1 MNVAERSLTSLGPSS
16 LRRITVA
23 GHPVDVIG
31 RTGLVEL
38 VHTHKENN
46 VKTQLV
52 FDINGQGVSM
62 FARDSAFATLV
73 QQADI
78 IHADGQFVVNAS
90 RKLGEDCAIPDRS
103 ATTDMIHDMA
113 QKAAQTG
120 LKFFLLGGPEGL
132 AEAAQKVLCDKYPG
146 LQIVGTHSGYFSADE
161 ELDVIQKINASGAD
175 IVWVGLGKPREQV
188 FCCSHRDKFSATWVV
203 TCGGCFHYLTGDYQR
218 APQWMQKLGIEWLH
232 RMLTE
237 PKKLFWRYLTT
248 TPHALFLT
256 LTRTKR

>member
-1 MNVAERSLTSLGPSS
+1 MNVAERPASSSSPSR

-31 RTGLVEL
+31 RKGLVEL
-38 VHTHKENN
+38 VHDHKQDNLPT
-46 VKTQLV
+46 KLV

-62 FARDSAFATLV
+62 FARDTDFASLV
-73 QQADI
+73 RQADV
-78 IHADGQFVVNAS
+78 IHADGQFVVSAS
-90 RKLGEDCAIPDRS
+90 RKLGEDCTIPDRS

-113 QKAAQTG
+113 KNAAQTG

-132 AEAAQKVLCDKYPG
+132 AEAAKKVLCDAYPG
-146 LQIVGTHSGYFSADE
+146 LNIVGTHSGYFSADE
-161 ELDVIQKINASGAD
+161 EVSVIQKINASQAD
-175 IVWVGLGKPREQV
+175 IVWVGLGKPREQT
-188 FCCSHRDKFSATWVV
+188 FCCTHRDLFTATWLV
-203 TCGGCFHYLTGDYQR
+203 TCGGCFHYLTGDYKR
-218 APQWMQKLGIEWLH
+218 APQWMQKLGMEWLH

-256 LTRTKR
+256 LTRTQR